1 MVKFHRT
8 ILLFLAALLLT
19 SFLPFSAAAQ
29 PGGGG
34 MGPCGGGMGPRG
46 GCGLGRGGMW
56 GGQVNIPDKLPAPQ
70 SQEWLG
76 KLREVLALE
85 KLSVAQYSADQ
96 AKFQANMPYNMVLRQ
111 EDWHVNWI
119 TALFKAYGVSP
130 EVKTPA
136 VTSTNSL
143 KEAYQVCIKLEADL
157 VGPYEWLI
165 KNAPDQTSAQVLTTI
180 LRQTQMH
187 QRMFQ
192 RHLQMLGGA

>member
-1 MVKFHRT
+1 MLKIHRT
-8 ILLFLAALLLT
+8 ILIFLIALTVT
-19 SFLPFSAAAQ
+19 SSLPMIAGAQ
-29 PGGGG
+29 PGGPCMGG
-34 MGPCGGGMGPRG
+34 MGPGRGMGMG
-46 GCGLGRGGMW
+46 GA
-56 GGQVNIPDKLPAPQ
+56 QVNIPDKLPTPK
-70 SQEWLG
+70 SQEWIN
-76 KLREVLALE
+76 KLRDILALE

-136 VTSTNSL
+136 ITPTNSL

-157 VGPYEWLI
+157 MAPYEWLI

-180 LRQTQMH
+180 LRQTRMH
-187 QRMFQ
+187 HHMFQ
-192 RHLQMLGGA
+192 RHLQMLGGT